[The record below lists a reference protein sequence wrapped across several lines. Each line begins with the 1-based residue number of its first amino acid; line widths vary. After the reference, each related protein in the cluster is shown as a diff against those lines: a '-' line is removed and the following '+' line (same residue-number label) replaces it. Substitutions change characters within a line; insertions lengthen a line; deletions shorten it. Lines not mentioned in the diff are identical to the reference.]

1 MAAAEQAEALKQQQ
15 QVAAQRQAAEAA
27 EQEKKEELARLLT
40 IQPTDSPEVRVQVHR
55 AKRRQQGLAFDE
67 QRVQVAEHNLMPL
80 ARARSRFLSPT
91 LSLSLSNS
99 HTHSLTSSVRR
110 SLRET

>member
-55 AKRRQQGLAFDE
+55 AKRRQLGLAFDE
-67 QRVQVAEHNLMPL
+67 QRVQVAEHNLMPR
-80 ARARSRFLSPT
+80 ARALCLSPS
-91 LSLSLSNS
+91 LSPSLSLST
-99 HTHSLTSSVRR
+99 HTL
-110 SLRET
+110 

>member
-27 EQEKKEELARLLT
+27 EQEKKEDLARLLT

-67 QRVQVAEHNLMPL
+67 QRVQVAENNLMPRALSLTHSFDKQRAQVAESNLMPL
-80 ARARSRFLSPT
+80 ENNVT
-91 LSLSLSNS
+91 LGA
-99 HTHSLTSSVRR
+99 
-110 SLRET
+110 